1 MKLHHIGKVV
11 SDMDEAVKYHKET
24 FGLEP
29 LGEVEIDPIQKVEV
43 VLLNTGYGK
52 DVTIELIKPISDDSP
67 VNKFLKK
74 GGGLH
79 HLSFE
84 VEDIQKAI
92 EEFREKG
99 AIILGEVVP
108 STAHK
113 SPSIWLYTR
122 SKELVELIEGIAKN
136 ER

>member
-11 SDMDEAVKYHKET
+11 SDMDEAVKYHKDT

-29 LGEVEIDPIQKVEV
+29 LGEAEIDPIQKVEV

-52 DVTIELIKPISDDSP
+52 DVTIELIKPLGDDSP

-84 VEDIQKAI
+84 VEDIRKAI

-99 AIILGEVVP
+99 AIILGEPFQPGQAVQRLQE
-108 STAHK
+108 ST
-113 SPSIWLYTR
+113 PR
-122 SKELVELIEGIAKN
+122 G
-136 ER
+136 